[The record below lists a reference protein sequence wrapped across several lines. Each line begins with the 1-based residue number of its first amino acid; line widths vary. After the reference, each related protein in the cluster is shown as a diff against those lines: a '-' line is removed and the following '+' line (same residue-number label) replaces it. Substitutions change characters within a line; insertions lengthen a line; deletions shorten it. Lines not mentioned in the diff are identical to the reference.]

1 MPAVVVHRVVPT
13 PVDRVWA
20 TLTDFADYGR
30 WVPMTRMTVDAPPT
44 RVGWGFA
51 ARTAV
56 GPVGFVDS
64 MLVTWWQPP
73 RPGGTARFAVRKTGR
88 LLAGW
93 ADVVLTPRSDGGTN
107 VVWREEIVLRPG
119 PLGRLAA
126 PLVDRVVARLF
137 GAALGRMLAAAAR

>member
-30 WVPMTRMTVDAPPT
+30 WIPMTRMTVDPPPT
-44 RVGWGFA
+44 RVGWGFDG
-51 ARTAV
+51 RTGV
-56 GPVGFVDS
+56 GPAGFVDS

-73 RPGGTARFAVRKTGR
+73 RRGDAARFAVRKTGR
-88 LLAGW
+88 VLAGW

-107 VVWREEIVLRPG
+107 VVWREEIVLRPE
-119 PLGRLAA
+119 PFGRLVA
-126 PLVDRVVARLF
+126 PLVDPVVARLF
-137 GAALGRMLAAAAR
+137 GAAVGRMLAAAAR